1 MNVYECWY
9 QGIRGYCCR
18 SHNMR
23 WLFIPDLGQLSS
35 RIHKHV
41 AIEDLIFANPFAKSY
56 ELSAELAHSGLVNKL
71 ASWITQLFFPVR
83 RPATVGGLL
92 FARI

>member
-1 MNVYECWY
+1 MK
-9 QGIRGYCCR
+9 
-18 SHNMR
+18 
-23 WLFIPDLGQLSS
+23 WLFIPDLGQLSD

-56 ELSAELAHSGLVNKL
+56 ELSAELARTGFMNKL
-71 ASWITQLFFPVR
+71 LLLCRNLLFPVR
-83 RPATVGGLL
+83 RSATVGGLL